1 VTRGTRLVNTGEE
14 LDLGVRIGRYDCVA
28 VLRDVVKDGR
38 VVAHFGHEYV
48 GALDF
53 ATGSYVLCLAFPH
66 PTEHEA
72 RLAVAPLPRACVNA
86 HGVRLESGF
95 GKDARDA
102 RHPLPLLAQTAR
114 ARAPHAPPQ

>member
-1 VTRGTRLVNTGEE
+1 
-14 LDLGVRIGRYDCVA
+14 
-28 VLRDVVKDGR
+28 
-38 VVAHFGHEYV
+38 
-48 GALDF
+48 
-53 ATGSYVLCLAFPH
+53 
-66 PTEHEA
+66 
-72 RLAVAPLPRACVNA
+72 VNA